1 MKPTISV
8 ENNKSIAKRFLKLVS
23 EGNVDEVCQV
33 VSPSWKM
40 HIGLG
45 KAELPSGHEGIRK
58 LFESFGEIE
67 QEWIINDVIAEED
80 KVVVRATN
88 NCSQQSFLGVPSHGR
103 RQTFTATFIHHIVN
117 GRIQE
122 TWRNADD
129 LGRVLQL
136 GAEIKPQKP
145 LRYESTSHWLKYIFY
160 AFWWK
165 RSY

>member
-1 MKPTISV
+1 
-8 ENNKSIAKRFLKLVS
+8 
-23 EGNVDEVCQV
+23 
-33 VSPSWKM
+33 M

-45 KAELPSGHEGIRK
+45 KAEIPSGHDGVRR
-58 LFESFGEIE
+58 LFESFGEIK
-67 QEWIINDVIAEED
+67 QQWIINDVIAEEN

-88 NCSQQSFLGVPSHGR
+88 NCLQQSFFGVPSHGR
-103 RQTFTATFIHHIVN
+103 SQTFTATFIHQIVD

-136 GAEIKPQKP
+136 GAEIKPQ
-145 LRYESTSHWLKYIFY
+145 EQHSTNIKNRAWVRKYIFY
-160 AFWWK
+160 AYWWK

>member
-1 MKPTISV
+1 MKALIID
-8 ENNKSIAKRFLKLVS
+8 NNKVIAQKFLKLVS
-23 EGNVDEVCQV
+23 EGNMAEVSKV
-33 VSPSWKM
+33 ISPSWKM

-45 KAELPSGHEGIRK
+45 KAEIPSGHEGIRK
-58 LFESFGEIE
+58 LFESFGEIK
-67 QEWIINDVIAEED
+67 QEWIINDMIAEAN

-88 NCSQQSFLGVPSHGR
+88 HCEQQTFLGIPSYGR
-103 RQTFTATFIHHIVN
+103 PQTFTATFIHRIVD
-117 GRIQE
+117 GKIQE

-136 GAEIKPQKP
+136 GAEIIPQQVSIKKKPILP
-145 LRYESTSHWLKYIFY
+145 WTKYIFY

>member
-1 MKPTISV
+1 MKALVID
-8 ENNKSIAKRFLKLVS
+8 NNKVIAQKFLKLVS
-23 EGNVDEVCQV
+23 EGNIAEVSKV
-33 VSPSWKM
+33 ISPSWKM

-45 KAELPSGHEGIRK
+45 KTEIPSGHEGIRK
-58 LFESFGEIE
+58 LFESFGEIK
-67 QEWIINDVIAEED
+67 QEWIINDVIAEEN

-88 NCSQQSFLGVPSHGR
+88 HCEQQTFLGVPSYGR
-103 RQTFTATFIHHIVN
+103 PQTFTATFIHRIVD
-117 GRIQE
+117 GKIQE

-136 GAEIKPQKP
+136 GAEIIPQVSIKKKARLP
-145 LRYESTSHWLKYIFY
+145 WTKYIFY